1 MHAKDQEYKSSHRRE
16 DPRTATDKIVIDDPY
31 DGDGEDRGDDGL
43 NAARGIINGVFLGL
57 IFWILLFIIA
67 RLIF

>member
-1 MHAKDQEYKSSHRRE
+1 MHAKDHEYKSSPRRE
-16 DPRTATDKIVIDDPY
+16 DSRIATDKIVLDDPY
-31 DGDGEDRGDDGL
+31 DGQGEDERDDGL

-57 IFWILLFIIA
+57 IFWILLFIVA